1 MASQT
6 WTITSLFTPKPK
18 PIVGRKDSGISDVT
32 AQLNQFK
39 GFGDNTE
46 EQVYARSYYSQ
57 RDDTDINYSISA
69 TPTTTPVT
77 IVFTPSTG
85 STCLSL
91 YPRTKTFS
99 YLSSLTTTSCLAKCS
114 DGETWRITQVSS
126 EAFEG
131 ASVEELRFTF
141 EHLPSEE
148 ADAAP
153 LAVYKNCAVKPG
165 YITRRGTS
173 ADFGRRLSVGH
184 FSSGLSGFML
194 PISAE

>member
-6 WTITSLFTPKPK
+6 WTITSLFTPTPK
-18 PIVGRKDSGISDVT
+18 PVVGRKDSGISDVT

-39 GFGDNTE
+39 GFGDNAE
-46 EQVYARSYYSQ
+46 EQV
-57 RDDTDINYSISA
+57 ISA

-99 YLSSLTTTSCLAKCS
+99 YLSSLTTNSCLAKCS

-126 EAFEG
+126 EVPKG

-153 LAVYKNCAVKPG
+153 LVVYKNCAVKPG
-165 YITRRGTS
+165 YITRRGSS